1 MTTQPT
7 DFTLADF
14 LAWEAL
20 QDSKHEF
27 SEGRISAFPGVTQ
40 MHSTIVVELTVR
52 LHAHLRGTRGRVFV
66 CDVMTTTQRSARY
79 PDVVVTCDE
88 RDTAD
93 PYSRTL
99 AYPKLIVE
107 VLSESTAAVDRG
119 PKLDEY
125 RSIATLEEYVL
136 IDSRRRWA
144 EAYRRVDGAW
154 IPFLPVS
161 TGPLEFSSV
170 GLTIDLDEFYDSVV
184 VPVR

>member
-7 DFTLADF
+7 GFTLADF
-14 LAWEAL
+14 LAWETL

-40 MHSTIVVELTVR
+40 MHAAIVLEIAAR
-52 LHAHLRGTRGRVFV
+52 LHAHLRGTRCRVFV
-66 CDVMTTTQRSARY
+66 CDVLTTTQLSARY

-99 AYPKLIVE
+99 AHPTLIVE

-125 RSIATLEEYVL
+125 RSIATLAEYVL

-144 EAYRRVDGAW
+144 EVYRRADGGW
-154 IPFLPVS
+154 ITRLPFS
-161 TGPLEFSSV
+161 TGPLGFSSV
-170 GLTIDLDEFYDSVV
+170 GLTIDLEEIYDSVG
-184 VPVR
+184 VPLR